1 MTLTQA
7 IGQRIL
13 QLKNLEDLTLNDL
26 ATKAQVPLSSIKN
39 LIYNKTNHPNT
50 YLIYQICKYLNITL
64 SDFFDSK
71 IFKKVS

>member
-7 IGQRIL
+7 IGKRIL
-13 QLKNLEDLTLNDL
+13 QLKDLEDLTLNDL
-26 ATKAQVPLSSIKN
+26 AKKAHVPLSSIKN

-50 YLIYQICKYLNITL
+50 HLIYQICKSLNISL
-64 SDFFDSK
+64 SEFFDSK